1 VLSEEALLLAA
12 VVGACAL
19 LVLGV
24 LELVWPTRSRR
35 PRHSG
40 IEPTPAR
47 PSLTV
52 TPPRPA
58 QSILPRRLV
67 DSPSA
72 TRPAGGFAFPPPAD
86 YVPPPLPREEM
97 RPLRP
102 VGYVVPERS
111 PEPEQPL
118 TAPTP
123 PEPIEEPVAPPE
135 PAYIAPPAVED
146 EPEPIEPAHAR
157 ADDTPLTIEPE
168 PQPIEPEPP
177 RFEADPPRFEPEP
190 SRREPWFEHES
201 APNEPE
207 PPRFESEPPP
217 LEAAPPRLEPESSWF
232 EPEPV
237 ADLVPSEVEAEPKP
251 TEPAPPIIEPEPQP
265 ILRIPPYFEPVAP
278 PKEPAEPLQ
287 PVQPPEPPRRRR
299 SKISPH
305 ARPHRVLRPGPQE
318 RSGVERP
325 SSHVAPPAPV
335 EPSTRIPLPP
345 ADAGPRG
352 ETTLGRDTPLVER
365 CFVLYQ
371 EKRFGEVLS
380 AGEPALAEMQRQP
393 AAGPSRETAA
403 LWSVV
408 GLAKQ
413 ALGDD
418 DGAHAALESSIDS
431 AAEPERSTYRRHLA
445 TLALEAAQA
454 RLARAGSY
462 DAGDRIAL
470 IRAANAWTERGLA
483 VVPADTALTD
493 ARAASHEALWQA
505 YEQAATSLLQRQEF
519 SGARQILHEALDDP
533 TLPAARVAAFRGL
546 ISGTFGGEI
555 GQLTAQAILGMQEGR
570 ESEAVGAL
578 QRAEDLLQTIP
589 SDALPPTR
597 RDEVDQRL
605 WWGYAELGSRR
616 LDAGDYEEALDPLIH
631 ALRFTSIGPERQAE
645 TRGAVVRAL
654 EGIAAV
660 RALSIRRLAEAG
672 SRDEAIVAAGDLHGL
687 VKRGL
692 ELGLSEDDL
701 VAAFARVRRLCEE
714 LGMDARA

>member
-1 VLSEEALLLAA
+1 
-12 VVGACAL
+12 
-19 LVLGV
+19 
-24 LELVWPTRSRR
+24 
-35 PRHSG
+35 
-40 IEPTPAR
+40 
-47 PSLTV
+47 
-52 TPPRPA
+52 
-58 QSILPRRLV
+58 
-67 DSPSA
+67 
-72 TRPAGGFAFPPPAD
+72 
-86 YVPPPLPREEM
+86 
-97 RPLRP
+97 
-102 VGYVVPERS
+102 
-111 PEPEQPL
+111 
-118 TAPTP
+118 
-123 PEPIEEPVAPPE
+123 VAPP
-135 PAYIAPPAVED
+135 
-146 EPEPIEPAHAR
+146 
-157 ADDTPLTIEPE
+157 
-168 PQPIEPEPP
+168 
-177 RFEADPPRFEPEP
+177 
-190 SRREPWFEHES
+190 
-201 APNEPE
+201 
-207 PPRFESEPPP
+207 
-217 LEAAPPRLEPESSWF
+217 
-232 EPEPV
+232 
-237 ADLVPSEVEAEPKP
+237 
-251 TEPAPPIIEPEPQP
+251 
-265 ILRIPPYFEPVAP
+265 
-278 PKEPAEPLQ
+278 
-287 PVQPPEPPRRRR
+287 
-299 SKISPH
+299 
-305 ARPHRVLRPGPQE
+305 
-318 RSGVERP
+318 
-325 SSHVAPPAPV
+325 SSHFAPPAPV
-335 EPSTRIPLPP
+335 EPSTRISLPP
-345 ADAGPRG
+345 ADAGPSG
-352 ETTLGRDTPLVER
+352 ETKLGRDTPLVER

-371 EKRFGEVLS
+371 ERRFGEVLS
-380 AGEPALAEMQRQP
+380 VGEPALAEMQRQP
-393 AAGPSRETAA
+393 TADPSRETAA

-454 RLARAGSY
+454 RLARAGSH
-462 DAGDRIAL
+462 DAGDRMAL
-470 IRAANAWTERGLA
+470 TRAAIAWTERGLA

-533 TLPAARVAAFRGL
+533 TLPAARAAGFRGL

-589 SDALPPTR
+589 SDALPSTR

-672 SRDEAIVAAGDLHGL
+672 SPDEAIVAAGDLHGL

-714 LGMDARA
+714 LGMDTRV